1 MAEFVDFKRCL
12 VELGD
17 QQIYATSASISM
29 SYSTARDQ
37 RLDAFDSKSGGSS
50 VGDPTLVAD
59 APAQGKLSFD
69 FVIDDDH
76 FPGGD
81 NPVKTIFDISKTMSD
96 GFIPMGR
103 IGPYRF
109 WHAAIT
115 NFSFTM
121 APFQLIKA
129 KAQYDIFGTIF
140 EIGNKD
146 LPVAPDINPAESLKG
161 FGEIHASG
169 VDLQSEGTNFDIRML
184 TAEFSQSVNRT
195 LNYTIR
201 ANEHPSSQL
210 YPGAILPYR
219 AALKDIEYTC
229 NIKSN
234 KIINYINQDGVI
246 QMRGE
251 KGVPENISVQLYL
264 HGAKKEAIAVPYC
277 SDGTVGVTE
286 TECTT
291 GGGTWVDSEAP
302 LIAQFAC
309 IGKVTE
315 QALSVSEGG
324 YLSGGFS
331 VKQIIK

>member
-29 SYSTARDQ
+29 SYSLAKDQ
-37 RLDAFDSKSGGSS
+37 RLNKFDSSTSGAG
-50 VGDPTLVAD
+50 VNDPNIVAD
-59 APAQGKLSFD
+59 GPARGKLSFS
-69 FVIDDDH
+69 FIIDDDH
-76 FPGGD
+76 F

-103 IGPYRF
+103 VGPYRF
-109 WHAAIT
+109 WYAAVT
-115 NFSFTM
+115 NLSFSM
-121 APFQLIKA
+121 SPFQLIKA
-129 KAQYDIFGTIF
+129 KAEYDIFGTIF
-140 EIGNKD
+140 EIGNKE
-146 LPVAPDINPAESLKG
+146 LPEAPDINPAESLKG

-169 VDLQSEGTNFDIRML
+169 VDLQDEGSNFDIRML
-184 TAEFSQSVNRT
+184 TAEFSQSVTRT

-219 AALKDIEYTC
+219 AALKNIEYTC
-229 NIKSN
+229 SVKSN
-234 KIINYINQDGVI
+234 KIINYVNQDGVI

-251 KGVPENISVQLYL
+251 KGVPKNVSVQLYL
-264 HGAKKEAIAVPYC
+264 HGAKKE
-277 SDGTVGVTE
+277 SG
-286 TECTT
+286 
-291 GGGTWVDSEAP
+291 EAP

-309 IGKVTE
+309 VGKVTE

>member
-17 QQIYATSASISM
+17 QQIYATSASLSM
-29 SYSTARDQ
+29 SYSLARDQ
-37 RLDAFDSKSGGSS
+37 RVDGFSSSSSGAS
-50 VGDPTLVAD
+50 VGDPTIVAD
-59 APAQGKLSFD
+59 GPARGKLSFE
-69 FVIDDDH
+69 FIIDDDH

-103 IGPYRF
+103 LGPYRF
-109 WHAAIT
+109 WHAAVT
-115 NFSFTM
+115 NLSFTM

-129 KAQYDIFGTIF
+129 KAEYDIFGTIF
-140 EIGNKD
+140 EIGNKE
-146 LPVAPDINPAESLKG
+146 LPEAPDINPAESLKG

-169 VDLQSEGTNFDIRML
+169 VDLQDEGTNFDIRML

-201 ANEHPSSQL
+201 ANEHPSGQL

-234 KIINYINQDGVI
+234 KIINYINQDGVM

-251 KGVPENISVQLYL
+251 KGVPKNISVQLYL
-264 HGAKKEAIAVPYC
+264 HGAAREDIATPYC
-277 SDGTVGVTE
+277 SGGVGSTE
-286 TECTT
+286 GACTT
-291 GGGTWVDSEAP
+291 DGGTWVTAESP

-315 QALSVSEGG
+315 QRLSVSEGG